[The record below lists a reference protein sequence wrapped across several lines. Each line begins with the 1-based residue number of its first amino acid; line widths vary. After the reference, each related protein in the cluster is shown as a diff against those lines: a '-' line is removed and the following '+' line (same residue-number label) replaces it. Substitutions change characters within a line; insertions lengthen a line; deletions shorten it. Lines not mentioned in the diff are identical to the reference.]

1 MLATETD
8 ACYEF
13 ARNVGFDNP
22 DHEWILTPFDS
33 WVRNPA
39 YTGKPG
45 RHPEDDYDENGI
57 HYADELFGTSD
68 EYAASLAAGK
78 ARLAANLDDGSDDL
92 PF

>member
-13 ARNVGFDNP
+13 ARNVGIDDP
-22 DHEWILTPFDS
+22 TREWILTPFDS

-45 RHPEDDYDENGI
+45 RHPEDDFYD
-57 HYADELFGTSD
+57 DEEFDVDQAFGTAD

-78 ARLAANLDDGSDDL
+78 ARLAANLDDESYDL